1 MKNKEYNKWYLVLAI
16 FAVIFTFFGG
26 TLSYWQWTTNESEK
40 TSIALTVTQDF
51 RCDADGGGDITSG
64 EKYLVP
70 TDCTNTDYAIQRIVS
85 VNTELYTQRQNV
97 SLDLWLHINSIGT
110 GLKNSNNFKYALT
123 TNPNSCTNGV
133 VTSGTFKGKS
143 NNSNVLLLD
152 SKSYA
157 QTSSELYYLYIWLD
171 KAETSTSTMNQNFNI
186 SLGGECTN
194 YNVDT
199 DLMYNVTNLSNNTNN
214 LDTSFYTLSSYT
226 CENGATLTYDSY
238 SRNLTSSNIDKCNL
252 NFTKQSNPR
261 LYDIVEIG
269 DYISYTGNN
278 GCTGNQC
285 SGWNA
290 NQTAT
295 DIYDNFG
302 YCNGLAN
309 SDNFFYTYGWRVLY
323 KLDNYVYIVSAGSP
337 ECVTGTSSDSAATIS
352 SLNTATLNYCN
363 TSFLSNGICDITT
376 AHAFNGDD
384 FYKFTSQY
392 YGTDNARYLYSYNDG
407 GTYGTPACYGVKNS
421 QYCGYNNNLVDNG
434 GFYWF
439 GSAFSSVSMLLW
451 DPERYIRD
459 NSNAIK
465 IGVRPVLKLDSSILA
480 TGGAGTMDN
489 PYTISTRSGV

>member
-1 MKNKEYNKWYLVLAI
+1 MKKIYLILISITIILSIHLLIFNNKEKTTYIEYNGYKLALSVDGEEATTIPTGKYFLVNY
-16 FAVIFTFFGG
+16 TCSNG
-26 TLSYWQWTTNESEK
+26 TILSWNYDNST
-40 TSIALTVTQDF
+40 LT
-51 RCDADGGGDITSG
+51 
-64 EKYLVP
+64 
-70 TDCTNTDYAIQRIVS
+70 
-85 VNTELYTQRQNV
+85 
-97 SLDLWLHINSIGT
+97 
-110 GLKNSNNFKYALT
+110 SNNY
-123 TNPNSCTNGV
+123 
-133 VTSGTFKGKS
+133 
-143 NNSNVLLLD
+143 
-152 SKSYA
+152 
-157 QTSSELYYLYIWLD
+157 
-171 KAETSTSTMNQNFNI
+171 NI
-186 SLGGECTN
+186 S
-194 YNVDT
+194 DT
-199 DLMYNVTNLSNNTNN
+199 CSLT
-214 LDTSFYTLSSYT
+214 FESSP
-226 CENGATLTYDSY
+226 N
-238 SRNLTSSNIDKCNL
+238 
-252 NFTKQSNPR
+252 
-261 LYDIVEIG
+261 LYDLVNIG

-278 GCTGNQC
+278 NCTGNQC

-290 NQTAT
+290 NQINT

-302 YCNGLAN
+302 YCILGDYKFN
-309 SDNFFYTYGWRVLY
+309 TYGWRVLY